1 MISLSVLFWMFVI
14 LFAMIGA
21 MRGWA
26 KEILVTSG
34 VIVAIFVITILESF
48 VPFIRDSLT
57 PESSF
62 WVRIAVLAVM
72 TFFGYQG
79 PNIPRLVE
87 SGKFIRDRFQ
97 DVLLGIFLGAV
108 NGYMIFGT
116 AWSYLAEA
124 GYPFN
129 WISAPDSV
137 TEAGLKALSLIE
149 ILPPQWLVT
158 PLIYIAVAIAF
169 VFILVVFI

>member
-1 MISLSVLFWMFVI
+1 MISLSVLFWMFIVF
-14 LFAMIGA
+14 FALIGA

-26 KEILVTSG
+26 KEILVTAG
-34 VIVAIFVITILESF
+34 VIVAVFVITILESF
-48 VPFIRDSLT
+48 IPFIRDSIT
-57 PESSF
+57 PQTRF
-62 WVRIAVLAVM
+62 WIRIAVLAGL

-97 DVLLGIFLGAV
+97 DVLLGLFLGAV

-116 AWSYLAEA
+116 AWYYLADA
-124 GYPFN
+124 DYPFD
-129 WISAPDSV
+129 WITAPNEL
-137 TEAGLKALSLIE
+137 TEAGMQALELLE

-158 PLIYIAVAIAF
+158 PLVYIAVAVAF

>member
-1 MISLSVLFWMFVI
+1 MISLSVLFWMFVV
-14 LFAMIGA
+14 LFAIIGA

-34 VIVAIFVITILESF
+34 VVVAIFVITILETF
-48 VPFIRDSLT
+48 IPFIRDSLT
-57 PESSF
+57 PTTRF
-62 WVRIAVLAVM
+62 WVRMAVLAVM

-79 PNIPRLVE
+79 PNIPRLLE
-87 SGKFIRDRFQ
+87 SGKFVRDKFQ

-116 AWSYLAEA
+116 AWYYLDEA
-124 GYPFN
+124 SYPFS
-129 WISAPDSV
+129 WITAPNDV
-137 TEAGLKALSLIE
+137 TEAGIQALDLIK
-149 ILPPQWLVT
+149 ILPPQWLVS
-158 PLIYIAVAIAF
+158 PLIYIAVAVAF

>member
-1 MISLSVLFWMFVI
+1 MISLSVLFWMYVI
-14 LFAMIGA
+14 LFALIGA

-34 VIVAIFVITILESF
+34 VIVALFLVTIMENFIPFV
-48 VPFIRDSLT
+48 RDSLT

-62 WVRIAVLAVM
+62 WVRMAVLALM

-79 PNIPRLVE
+79 PNLRRMIE
-87 SGKFIRDRFQ
+87 SGKFVRDRFE

-116 AWSYLAEA
+116 AWYYLREA

-129 WISAPDSV
+129 WIIAPDPV
-137 TEAGLKALSLIE
+137 TEVGQNMMGLIE
-149 ILPPQWLVT
+149 ILPPQWLQA
-158 PLIYIAVAIAF
+158 PAIYIAVAVAF

>member
-14 LFAMIGA
+14 LFALIGA

-34 VIVAIFVITILESF
+34 VVVAIFVITILESF
-48 VPFIRDSLT
+48 IPFIRDSLT
-57 PESSF
+57 PDSQF
-62 WVRIAVLAVM
+62 WVRIAVLCVM

-87 SGKFIRDRFQ
+87 SGKFVRDRFQ

-116 AWSYLAEA
+116 AWYYLAEA
-124 GYPFN
+124 GYPFD
-129 WISAPDSV
+129 WISAPDEI
-137 TEAGLKALSLIE
+137 TEAGLKALGLIE

-158 PLIYIAVAIAF
+158 PLIYIAIAVAF

>member
-14 LFAMIGA
+14 LFALIGA

-26 KEILVTSG
+26 KEIMVTSG
-34 VIVAIFVITILESF
+34 VVLAIFIITILETF
-48 VPFIRDSLT
+48 IPFIRDSLT
-57 PESSF
+57 PESRF

-72 TFFGYQG
+72 VFFGYQG

-87 SGKFIRDRFQ
+87 SGKFVRDRFQ

-108 NGYMIFGT
+108 NGYMVFGT
-116 AWSYLAEA
+116 AWFYLSEA
-124 GYPFN
+124 GYPFD
-129 WISAPDSV
+129 WISAPDEV
-137 TEAGLKALSLIE
+137 TEAGLQALGLIE
-149 ILPPQWLVT
+149 ILPPQWLVS
-158 PLIYIAVAIAF
+158 PLIYIAVALAF

>member
-1 MISLSVLFWMFVI
+1 MISLSVLFWMYVI
-14 LFAMIGA
+14 LFAIIGA
-21 MRGWA
+21 MRGWM

-34 VIVAIFVITILESF
+34 VIVALFLVTIMESF

-57 PESSF
+57 AQSSF
-62 WVRIAVLAVM
+62 WVRMSVLAVM

-87 SGKFIRDRFQ
+87 SGKFMRDKFE

-116 AWSYLAEA
+116 AWYYLREADYPFDWIMAPSEFSEA
-124 GYPFN
+124 GQN
-129 WISAPDSV
+129 VMGI
-137 TEAGLKALSLIE
+137 IE
-149 ILPPQWLVT
+149 ILPPQWLQAPV
-158 PLIYIAVAIAF
+158 IYIAVAVAF
-169 VFILVVFI
+169 VFILAVFI